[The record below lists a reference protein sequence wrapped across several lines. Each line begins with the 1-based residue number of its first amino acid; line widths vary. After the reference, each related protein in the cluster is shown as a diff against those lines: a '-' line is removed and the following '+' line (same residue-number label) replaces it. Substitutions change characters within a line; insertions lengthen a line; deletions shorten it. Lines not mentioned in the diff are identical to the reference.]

1 MYNRSHQLHQAPIE
15 TNGAVLLNLARLKS
29 TNQHFKFLTDETL
42 VGSQLNFLMQASENV
57 VCIHCIDNDMSMDLV
72 LYFVF
77 VLYVYIVQITI

>member
-42 VGSQLNFLMQASENV
+42 VGSQFLMQASENV

-77 VLYVYIVQITI
+77 VLYV